1 MNISALGYHN
11 SLNVTQ
17 LPSIPI
23 AVEQTPPPF
32 LGEVTFNDALPPH
45 ERAADAF
52 QQMGYQVPEQNIQPP
67 QVKDSLATI
76 NIKAKMLAHKVN
88 STNDN
93 YNSAKGLLARQQIAD
108 GRPHIAGIS
117 EVIENIYTDYQ
128 KKYGELVKAS
138 TQYMQDMNTLAS
150 KMSRYIEAGDKG
162 KINFAKEHILNSM
175 DEIVAKYAGTSAK
188 EKVKIEIKYNGT
200 ANAIGLSMLEEEL
213 AKETNLLKILEVTN
227 KGVSGS
233 FQSLIDKV
241 KGEIAELKRQQQQ
254 LKDDNKRIEEQIKSN
269 ETRIGIGEYFGKW
282 EPDYNKADPLMK
294 IKGSKEE
301 HEFWTKKLTGQGFVI
316 KEIKG
321 ELRIYPDLK
330 PIKEMFHA
338 INHSSG
344 KWNEGSDI
352 MSQEFQSLQSAVDS
366 QKNTINSSVSR
377 LLETFRQDN
386 SHFETLTQLLVQLY
400 KDLQQYN
407 NGYVNM

>member
-1 MNISALGYHN
+1 M
-11 SLNVTQ
+11 
-17 LPSIPI
+17 
-23 AVEQTPPPF
+23 
-32 LGEVTFNDALPPH
+32 
-45 ERAADAF
+45 
-52 QQMGYQVPEQNIQPP
+52 
-67 QVKDSLATI
+67 
-76 NIKAKMLAHKVN
+76 
-88 STNDN
+88 
-93 YNSAKGLLARQQIAD
+93 AR
-108 GRPHIAGIS
+108 
-117 EVIENIYTDYQ
+117 
-128 KKYGELVKAS
+128 L
-138 TQYMQDMNTLAS
+138 
-150 KMSRYIEAGDKG
+150 
-162 KINFAKEHILNSM
+162 
-175 DEIVAKYAGTSAK
+175 
-188 EKVKIEIKYNGT
+188 
-200 ANAIGLSMLEEEL
+200 GLSMLEEEL